1 MQLEFILV
9 GNRIATRVPTKK
21 SINTKTESGNYFCIR
36 NFRNLWLWQPCL
48 GNTKLWS
55 SVIGTTC
62 CGFPKMKIV
71 LQMVLTVLFKK
82 KGRVMQD
89 KSCHCYRVKLIIIGN
104 MFYSCSPCPKSLKH
118 LCTSLFPCNLLRCY
132 CKVAWLQQHCKREG
146 EIRREQNF
154 SKVFQGFCLRLR
166 LATTW
171 KTQKLVPS
179 KKISEQQH
187 FLF

>member
-9 GNRIATRVPTKK
+9 GNRIATCVPTKK

-48 GNTKLWS
+48 GNKRLWS
-55 SVIGTTC
+55 SIIGITC

-89 KSCHCYRVKLIIIGN
+89 KSCYCYRVKLIIIGN

-118 LCTSLFPCNLLRCY
+118 LCTSLSPCNLLRCWDVN

-146 EIRREQNF
+146 KTEGSRIFQSVSRF
-154 SKVFQGFCLRLR
+154 LSKI
-166 LATTW
+166 ATCNNLKDT
-171 KTQKLVPS
+171 KVS
-179 KKISEQQH
+179 SQQEN
-187 FLF
+187 